1 MIIKLTKNF
10 FQTRKD
16 PCEVNHFIS
25 REQWEIS
32 KRRREYEEFKVKK
45 VKNIMTLLLL
55 RLFYISRLFC
65 RFCKQAISD
74 KAKRS
79 SKHNERVHFVGHS
92 GYHGKRTK
100 WCVDDPLSCLEN
112 LESLDPSILSN
123 DHIGRSYNRGG
134 CYFIPNSQTKEVFKK
149 MASYLILRFRQIS
162 YSLGIKTRV
171 NCCTSTSINQ
181 DNNCYIEINE
191 VI

>member
-32 KRRREYEEFKVKK
+32 KRRREYEEFKMKK

-74 KAKRS
+74 KAKGS
-79 SKHNERVHFVGHS
+79 SKQNDRVHFLGHS

-100 WCVDDPLSCLEN
+100 WCVDDPLSCLKNQN
-112 LESLDPSILSN
+112 LLTRQFYQMITADVVITE
-123 DHIGRSYNRGG
+123 
-134 CYFIPNSQTKEVFKK
+134 TKEVFKK
-149 MASYLILRFRQIS
+149 MVSYLILLFRQIS
-162 YSLGIKTRV
+162 YNLGIKTRV
-171 NCCTSTSINQ
+171 NCCTSTSIYQ